1 MNLDINNPEHNP
13 EEIWGK
19 FYFNYDK
26 KQHFFSIHSKHGFI
40 VEDVATFW
48 GVRKDKVQDIIAVD
62 HTYELLLKS
71 WEQCGWIKSETHF
84 MNINKTVKSGFY
96 RATPEG
102 IKVAREWKKKDKQ
115 EKIRKRQINRYG
127 MPLREFLFSGH
138 TGVNLGTRNRKPRS

>member
-84 MNINKTVKSGFY
+84 MNINKTDAHQSFDYY
-96 RATPEG
+96 REVITPG
-102 IKVAREWKKKDKQ
+102 IARSVSAAYRER
-115 EKIRKRQINRYG
+115 IAVYG
-127 MPLREFLFSGH
+127 
-138 TGVNLGTRNRKPRS
+138 T